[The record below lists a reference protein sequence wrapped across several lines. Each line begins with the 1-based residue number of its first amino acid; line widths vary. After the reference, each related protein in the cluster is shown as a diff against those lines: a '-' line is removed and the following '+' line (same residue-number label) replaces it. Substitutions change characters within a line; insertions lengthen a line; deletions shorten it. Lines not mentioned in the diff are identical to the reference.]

1 MNNKPVEVVTV
12 TPNPAIDRTLTIP
25 NFTASHVNRVEHQ
38 TSKAGGKGVNVAS
51 ALADY
56 GCTVAVTGFLGS
68 DNASLF
74 EALFS
79 SKEIEDHFLRL
90 SGETRTGIKIFDPSQ
105 EQTTDINFPGQ
116 RPTQAEVE
124 MLFQLLQ
131 TMASE
136 NETAWFVLA
145 GSLPQGVEPTLYRD
159 LVSSL
164 KAEDCRVLLDT
175 SEEALRYA
183 LDAGPQIIKPNL
195 HELET
200 LVGQKLTTNQA
211 VVEAARTLL
220 SKGIELAVISMGADG
235 ALFVTGEE
243 AITARPP
250 SVKVLSTVGAG
261 DAMVAGIIAAQLGA
275 LTLPETARLATA
287 FSLAVLTR
295 DEDHTQFRDS
305 VEALLHEVTIEE
317 LDNH

>member
-25 NFTASHVNRVEHQ
+25 NFAAGHVNRVEHQ

-56 GCTVAVTGFLGS
+56 GCAVAVTGFLGS

-79 SKEIEDHFLRL
+79 SKEIEDHFLRIN
-90 SGETRTGIKIFDPSQ
+90 GETRTGIKIFDPAQ
-105 EQTTDINFPGQ
+105 EKTTDINFPGQ
-116 RPTQAEVE
+116 TPTPAEVE

-136 NETAWFVLA
+136 NEAAWFVLA

-159 LVSSL
+159 LVGSL
-164 KAEDCRVLLDT
+164 KAEGCRVLLDT
-175 SEEALRYA
+175 SEDALRHA
-183 LDAGPQIIKPNL
+183 LNAGPQIIKPNL

-200 LVGQKLTTNQA
+200 LVGQRLTTNQTI
-211 VVEAARTLL
+211 VEAARTLL
-220 SKGIELAVISMGADG
+220 LKGIELAVISMGADG
-235 ALFVTGEE
+235 ALFVTSEE

-261 DAMVAGIIAAQLGA
+261 DAMVAGILAARLGA

-295 DEDHTQFRDS
+295 NEDHTQFRDRI
-305 VEALLHEVTIEE
+305 EALLHEVMIEE
-317 LDNH
+317 FDG